1 MQIPAHQNCVL
12 KTAWSSHMRKQRL
25 LILPNSQHPIQHQRD
40 FLEII
45 QAVYPEEIWIGMI
58 RIWSIIYICYFFTSK
73 FIALI
78 TSTNSY

>member
-1 MQIPAHQNCVL
+1 MVFPYEKAEVTYTTQLGIP
-12 KTAWSSHMRKQRL
+12 
-25 LILPNSQHPIQHQRD
+25 SQHPIQHQRD

-45 QAVYPEEIWIGMI
+45 QAVYPEEIWIGMM